1 MSVQIPSPRA
11 QYEEIIADS
20 ANAII
25 SLDNQLRICLFN
37 DAAEALFGYPRA
49 QALGMALDQLLPPAV
64 RAGHA
69 AHIEAFA
76 ESRVHAK
83 FMNDRRTLFG
93 LTKDGREVPLEISIL
108 AHRAPG
114 PARFSAIIRD
124 LSERHA
130 YEARLRTS
138 ERKFRGLF
146 ETSSAILILA
156 DAEAHM
162 LEINACGGEFFD
174 RPREDLM
181 QRSLSSPRL
190 WGDADTAAT
199 VAITVKAAMR
209 HGKGGALLA
218 LRKNNTIRRLDFIV
232 QRIGKAADGDATAL
246 FIEGR
251 DVTPLFEAHHALVG
265 RQ

>member
-1 MSVQIPSPRA
+1 M
-11 QYEEIIADS
+11 
-20 ANAII
+20 
-25 SLDNQLRICLFN
+25 RICLFN

-49 QALGMALDQLLPPAV
+49 EAIGMALDNLLPANA
-64 RAGHA
+64 RARHA
-69 AHIEAFA
+69 EHIAGFA

-124 LSERHA
+124 LRQRHA
-130 YEARLRTS
+130 YEARLQAS

-156 DAEAHM
+156 DADGHM
-162 LEINACGGEFFD
+162 LDVNASGGDFFA
-174 RPREDLM
+174 RPRQDLL
-181 QRSLSSPRL
+181 QRSLMSPRL

-199 VAITVKAAMR
+199 VAVTVKTAIR
-209 HGKGGALLA
+209 HGKSGALLA
-218 LRKNNTIRRLDFIV
+218 LRKNNATRRLDFIV
-232 QRIGKAADGDATAL
+232 HRFGKAAAGDATAL

-251 DVTPLFEAHHALVG
+251 DVTPLFEAHHALA
-265 RQ
+265 RQSAEKPAE